1 MKKLQYILPIIVM
14 IMIGCGKKNNTNSDN
29 KTPGDTTKTTV
40 KIDSL
45 AFEVDTF
52 HCVEKETKCPND
64 DCGNVDLY
72 YERIKTCLKPVHDSV
87 NRYVDTLVLDMMDMM
102 GGDEYKYDLKKRAF
116 AFFETKRGFEAEDME
131 SGGAWD
137 YQMSLSITRSVNEI
151 ICVSSGSGGYT
162 GGAHP
167 NYESF
172 TANFFV
178 STGKRVRMD
187 DIFKDMDAVNKI
199 GLIYFKKDNQLEADI
214 DCMEQGWDFN
224 DKNFTLNENFD
235 ISTES
240 ITWQFNSYEI
250 GPYAAGAPSVT
261 IPIKEIEKYMKV
273 KFTDVVIT
281 Q

>member
-1 MKKLQYILPIIVM
+1 
-14 IMIGCGKKNNTNSDN
+14 MIGCGKKNAPTNDASPKDSV
-29 KTPGDTTKTTV
+29 KTEV

-52 HCVEKETKCPND
+52 SCREKEAKCPNN
-64 DCGNVDLY
+64 DCGSVDLY

-87 NRYVDTLVLDMMDMM
+87 NRYVDTLVLDMLMMM
-102 GGDEYKYDLKKRAF
+102 GGDEYKYDLKKRAL
-116 AFFETKRGFEAEDME
+116 AFFGSKREFEADDME
-131 SGGAWD
+131 SGGGWD
-137 YQMSLSITRSVNEI
+137 YEMTLSIVRPVNEV

-167 NYESF
+167 NYQSG

-178 STGKRVRMD
+178 SNGKRVQMTD
-187 DIFKDMDAVNKI
+187 LFNDIPAVNKI
-199 GLIYFKKDNQLEADI
+199 GLKYFKKDNQLDEKV
-214 DCMEQGWDFN
+214 DCMDQGWDFS
-224 DKNFTLNENFD
+224 DEDFALNENFD
-235 ISTES
+235 ISTTA

-261 IPIKEIEKYMKV
+261 IPIKELDKYLKV